1 MQSYQFRMSNN
12 NFPFEEIIKLRRE
25 LHRNAEL
32 SLSEYKTKN
41 LIVDFLKTFATSCK
55 IIDVAVT
62 GVVAVFDSGIPGM
75 TLMFRADTDALP
87 IHEETS
93 LPYTSCN
100 KGGSHKC
107 GHDGHSAILCGFA
120 SVLQKEPPQSGKII
134 MLFQPAEETGQGAL
148 HVLNDA
154 AFKNLEPDFIFALHN
169 LPGFEKNAIV
179 IKKEQFASASK
190 GMIIKL
196 KGRSCHAAYPE
207 QGVNPAFAFAEIIQ
221 NIADIPEY
229 SERYDNFILTTIVH
243 ATLGEPA
250 FGSAAGYAEIHATLR
265 SYDNHNMQRLVHECG
280 LIVNDKAKEY
290 GLEYTI
296 EWADEFDE
304 TFNHAE
310 AVEIIEKVA
319 GENSMK
325 IVHLPFPFRWS
336 EDFGKFT
343 AKYKGAM
350 FGLGAG
356 KEHPV
361 LHSRVYDFPDEII
374 ETGINIF
381 YHIYKNIINK

>member
-1 MQSYQFRMSNN
+1 MSIN
-12 NFPFEEIIKLRRE
+12 NFPVEEIIKLRRE

-32 SLSEYKTKN
+32 SLDEHKTKN
-41 LIVDFLKTFATSCK
+41 LIIDFLKVHAVSSK
-55 IIDVAVT
+55 IIDIAGT
-62 GVVAVFDSGIPGM
+62 GVAAVFDSGHPGM

-87 IHEETS
+87 IDDDPS
-93 LPYTSCN
+93 LPYASCN
-100 KGGSHKC
+100 NSVSHKC
-107 GHDGHSAILCGFA
+107 GHDGHSTILCGFA
-120 SVLQKEPPQSGKII
+120 SVLQKEPPSSGKII
-134 MLFQPAEETGQGAL
+134 LLFQPAEETGQGAL

-169 LPGFEKNAIV
+169 LPGFEKNAII

-221 NIADIPEY
+221 SIANIPEY
-229 SERYDNFILTTIVH
+229 SESYDNFILTTIVY
-243 ATLGEPA
+243 AILGEPA
-250 FGSAAGYAEIHATLR
+250 FGTAAGHAEIRATLR
-265 SYDNHNMQRLVHECG
+265 SYDNHNMQRLVHECS

-290 GLEYTI
+290 GLEYAI
-296 EWADEFDE
+296 EWNDEFDE
-304 TFNHAE
+304 TYNHLE
-310 AVEIIEKVA
+310 AVGIIEKA
-319 GENSMK
+319 ANNSALK
-325 IVHLPFPFRWS
+325 IIHLPFPFRWS

-350 FGLGAG
+350 FGLGTG
-356 KEHPV
+356 KEHPA
-361 LHSRVYDFPDEII
+361 LHSQGYNFPDEII

-381 YHIYKNIINK
+381 CNIYKDISNK